1 MTSPMTTEDA
11 VKDAVEQAERS
22 CQAAVEATPA
32 AYRGFLTFIRQY
44 KRVAGTRSN
53 PTFAPI
59 RLPYMGVDGRVKM
72 AQDEHREQGASL
84 VIQTQFESE
93 LASEQLVC
101 RAVVTSSLL
110 GTATAHARVFL
121 NGAGVD
127 ATNPLENA
135 ETSAVGRALGFLGY
149 GLYGTGIASAEE
161 VLLAVAERENQTPAE
176 PSAAS
181 EATASEP
188 SDTPPEGPPPSE
200 RQLAFVRNLLE
211 QVGTPEEEIE
221 TRVEQVATRQEASL
235 LINQLRTQ
243 LRTQAA

>member
-1 MTSPMTTEDA
+1 MTLPVTTEDA

-32 AYRGFLTFIRQY
+32 AYRSFLTFIPQH
-44 KRVAGTRSN
+44 KRVAGTRFK
-53 PTFAPI
+53 PAFAPI

-84 VIQTQFESE
+84 VIQTQFETE
-93 LASEQLVC
+93 PASAQLVC

-121 NGAGVD
+121 NGVGVD

-161 VLLAVAERENQTPAE
+161 VLLAVAEREAQTATE
-176 PSAAS
+176 PSAAD
-181 EATASEP
+181 ETTASN
-188 SDTPPEGPPPSE
+188 PPAIASEGPPPSE
-200 RQLAFVRNLLE
+200 RQLAFVRNLLQ
-211 QVGTPEEEIE
+211 QVGTPEADIE
-221 TRVEQVATRQEASL
+221 TRVDQVTTRQEASL
-235 LINQLRTQ
+235 LINQLRAQ